1 MKAYFFE
8 KRYLKTTI
16 RTDSNTLTLKMHFE
30 QLTQT
35 CEQAHN
41 YLQGTAVSVVNQSLT
56 IRNWLFGHYIV
67 EYEQNGE
74 DRAKYGDQFLA
85 ALAKDLKSKGIKGLS
100 KRNLHYFCQFYL
112 MYPATGQLITSMNLP
127 RPIVQTL
134 SAQSE
139 TTQKKASKIEIDPQI
154 LISRISFSHIIELMG
169 EKDPIKRIFYEVE
182 AIKGNWSVRQ
192 LKRQMESLL
201 YERTGLSTDK
211 KGLIQDINKKA
222 EPLTPEGILRDPYVF
237 EFVGL
242 EPKEKFAENEL
253 EEALISH
260 LQVFLLELGMGFCF
274 ESRQKRLTI
283 DGEYYYVDLVFYHR
297 MLKCHVLID
306 LKTRKF
312 QYTDA
317 GQMNFY
323 LNYYKDN
330 EISESDNPPVGIV
343 LCTDK
348 KTSTVKYATG
358 SLDNH
363 LFVSRYQVQLPT
375 AKELEEFIRQDINR
389 LG

>member
-1 MKAYFFE
+1 MNF
-8 KRYLKTTI
+8 
-16 RTDSNTLTLKMHFE
+16 D
-30 QLTQT
+30 QLIQAV
-35 CEQAHN
+35 EQAHK
-41 YLQGTAVSVVNQSLT
+41 YLLGKAVSAVNQALT

-74 DRAKYGDQFLA
+74 DRAKYGDQLLA
-85 ALAKDLKSKGIKGLS
+85 VLAKDLKSKGIKGLS
-100 KRNLHYFCQFYL
+100 KRNLHYCCQFYL
-112 MYPATGQLITSMNLP
+112 MYPATGQLVENMNLP
-127 RPIVQTL
+127 KQIMQTM

-139 TTQKKASKIEIDPQI
+139 IVQKKTDKTEVDPQLI
-154 LISRISFSHIIELMG
+154 ISRLSFSHIIELMG
-169 EKDPIKRIFYEVE
+169 EKDPTKRTFYEAE

-211 KGLIQDINKKA
+211 RGLILDVNKKA
-222 EPLTPEGILRDPYVF
+222 DPSTPEGIMRDPYVF

-242 EPKEKFAENEL
+242 EPKEKFAENDL
-253 EEALISH
+253 EEALINH
-260 LQVFLLELGMGFCF
+260 LQVFLLELGKGFCF
-274 ESRQKRLTI
+274 EARQKRLTI

-297 MLKCHVLID
+297 ILKCHVLID

-312 QYTDA
+312 KHTDA

-323 LNYYKDN
+323 LNYFKDN
-330 EISESDNPPVGIV
+330 EMNEADNPPVGIV

-348 KTSTVKYATG
+348 KSSTVKYATG
-358 SLDNH
+358 SLDNQ

-375 AKELEEFIRQDINR
+375 VKELEEFIKQDIKM
-389 LG
+389 LGGG